1 MELIRI
7 LKERSRANCSMRK
20 MLRRYGINDDAEITQ
35 PLAEMQPGK
44 AMRIAVNWLTVNAK
58 NGYEI
63 ELLMPVPEEQMVYV
77 IGLSSRCR
85 SIYVRYVHAAPGL
98 IGKMLHQQDLQVNY
112 QTLTLEEIQSSVYCA
127 EAANL

>member
-98 IGKMLHQQDLQVNY
+98 IGKMLHQRDLQVNY